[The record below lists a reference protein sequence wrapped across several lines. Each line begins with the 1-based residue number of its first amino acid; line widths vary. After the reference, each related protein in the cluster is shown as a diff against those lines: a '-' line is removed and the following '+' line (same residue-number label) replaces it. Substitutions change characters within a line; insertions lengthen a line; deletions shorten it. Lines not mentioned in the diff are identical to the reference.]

1 MLTNVII
8 FDSAFNGLVTV
19 CGRIK
24 YDMNNTYTILT
35 NRVCRA
41 FKSNYQVKVKL
52 KQIRYTITNKV
63 YYSHELHTMIK
74 EHY

>member
-1 MLTNVII
+1 MPFKIIFGTQAVKRQKDSLRAIITMLTNVVI

-41 FKSNYQVKVKL
+41 FKSN
-52 KQIRYTITNKV
+52 NK
-63 YYSHELHTMIK
+63 
-74 EHY
+74 